1 LTFVHHCASQCP
13 CTLTQMPALLKCGG
27 GAISCAAPAN
37 VTISLSENVCT
48 LVRPCSTCDALY
60 FLLTD
65 TECNSPFPTLILQH
79 DRGEDTA
86 LGVQGCQSPLIANEG
101 QRFQTREVL
110 LGTCNVRTNTNTPES
125 VPNGGRCANGLSS
138 CSRLDINS
146 LSIMPIRTL
155 QGLDVS
161 TYFADSCDAGQLPIT
176 WLDVPVQDRNSLF
189 CRVQQ
194 EWGTGT
200 LQSYVRHGLRVYTPQ
215 PYVTFQ
221 SESPSPSVT
230 PSSSP
235 TPSVTLSSSPTLKA
249 SLLPA
254 LSQTPLVT
262 TPVVALDLVSRA
274 EFYAVSVAVLFL
286 LAGLGVGVALLYH
299 KLQAMQRLP
308 PSQWGQKEPQAV
320 EMVNV
325 LRTR

>member
-1 LTFVHHCASQCP
+1 MPHYNVAAYSRRLLLVLVLLATSAHSIVLKVFTDAACTVSSSVYEAWAGICNTAFTPDSGFSIGLDFCSPLRVTMSVYLDPNAGASEVW
-13 CTLTQMPALLKCGG
+13 G

-221 SESPSPSVT
+221 SESPSP
-230 PSSSP
+230 
-235 TPSVTLSSSPTLKA
+235 
-249 SLLPA
+249 
-254 LSQTPLVT
+254 
-262 TPVVALDLVSRA
+262 
-274 EFYAVSVAVLFL
+274 
-286 LAGLGVGVALLYH
+286 
-299 KLQAMQRLP
+299 
-308 PSQWGQKEPQAV
+308 
-320 EMVNV
+320 
-325 LRTR
+325 